1 MPIRGIVRDDRYKNI
16 YQKEYQKTGQKLE
29 LSGKKEEITEFKT
42 SRRFQE
48 LKKKNMT
55 VCFKVIRE
63 QNKNERIYY
72 QKGFVEIF
80 NELLTEE
87 EKNYIRNINTKNLP

>member
-1 MPIRGIVRDDRYKNI
+1 MRRAMSKYKLEYTFFAYNINLILYCKNI
-16 YQKEYQKTGQKLE
+16 KYY
-29 LSGKKEEITEFKT
+29 
-42 SRRFQE
+42 
-48 LKKKNMT
+48 
-55 VCFKVIRE
+55 
-63 QNKNERIYY
+63 KNERIYY